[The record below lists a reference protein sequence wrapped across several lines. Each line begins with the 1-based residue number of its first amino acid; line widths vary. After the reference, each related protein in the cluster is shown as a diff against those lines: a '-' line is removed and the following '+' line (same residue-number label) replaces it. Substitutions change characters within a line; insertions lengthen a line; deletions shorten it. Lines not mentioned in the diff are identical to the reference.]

1 MGRAATPDARI
12 DLPRPTGDGWEDA
25 SSLRSVERTPTSDND
40 AMAVLGLILLVLVAV
55 LVIAIFVS
63 NPDIYDLS
71 IFGAVVKVTSAG
83 IFMTGAVTMA
93 VTILAL
99 LLLRTGIRRGRA
111 RRQQLKELEASD
123 AAAASSSATPTET
136 STTTTTTETSSTT
149 VTTKPTKP
157 EVANEKSG
165 TDLEGKSSTT
175 AAERQAMLDEADAL
189 TRDEPEK

>member
-1 MGRAATPDARI
+1 
-12 DLPRPTGDGWEDA
+12 
-25 SSLRSVERTPTSDND
+25 
-40 AMAVLGLILLVLVAV
+40 MAVLGLILLVLVVV
-55 LVIAIFVS
+55 LVLAIFIS

-71 IFGAVVKVTSAG
+71 IFGAVLKVTSAG
-83 IFMTGAVTMA
+83 IFITGAITMA

-111 RRQQLKELEASD
+111 RRRQLKELETSD
-123 AAAASSSATPTET
+123 AAAASASTRPTET

-149 VTTKPTKP
+149 VTSKPAKP
-157 EVANEKSG
+157 EAAEEKSSL
-165 TDLEGKSSTT
+165 DLEGKSPTT